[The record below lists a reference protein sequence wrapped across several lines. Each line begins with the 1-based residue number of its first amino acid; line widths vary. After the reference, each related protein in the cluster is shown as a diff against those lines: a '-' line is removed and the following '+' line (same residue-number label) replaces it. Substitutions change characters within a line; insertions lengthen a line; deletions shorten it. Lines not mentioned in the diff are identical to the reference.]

1 MKIGI
6 LTQPLHRNYGGI
18 LQNWALQQALR
29 YMGDEPEMVFL
40 YGGYRPKGKLLF
52 LRCVSL
58 VKCVARKYLFG
69 RKNVYLYPVFDSK
82 YNPRIPMYADAKFVK
97 CIHKTK
103 RLTENVDIA
112 RFVASRNYDA
122 FIVGSDQVWRE
133 DYSPSITRYFLDFL
147 SEVDKRPRV
156 AYAASFGKSKDYI
169 SLENM
174 PRCRELLHR
183 FDAVSVREYEGL
195 ENLKMDFDYHNG
207 VKVLDPTLLLS
218 ADDYRRQI
226 KDKDFLDKTRPHVA
240 AYILDES
247 EDKSAILAEVASQLE
262 LPVKTFSGE
271 FRGEKMLTVSQ
282 WLAEFEGA
290 DFVVTDSFH
299 GCVFSIIFHKP
310 FVAIANKDRG
320 IDRFVSLL
328 RDAGLEDRLIYSSDD
343 FNTHKERLL
352 VVPDY
357 MVVEQRLSSLRK
369 ASLAFLSDALSK
381 NENKGVNTIGTKA

>member
-18 LQNWALQQALR
+18 LQNWALQHVLKDMAH
-29 YMGDEPEMVFL
+29 ESEMIFL
-40 YGGYRPKGKLLF
+40 CGGYRPKGKLLV
-52 LRCVSL
+52 LRCMSL
-58 VKCVARKYLFG
+58 VKCVVKKYLFG
-69 RKNVYLYPVFDSK
+69 RRNVYLYSVFNPQ
-82 YNPRIPMYADAKFVK
+82 YNPGIPMYADVEFVN

-103 RLTENVDIA
+103 RLTENVDAA
-112 RFVASRNYDA
+112 RFVASRGYDA

-133 DYSPSITRYFLDFL
+133 DYSPSITHFFLDFL
-147 SEVDKRPRV
+147 SEGDKRPRI
-156 AYAASFGKSKDYI
+156 AYAASFGKPKNYI
-169 SLENM
+169 SKENM

-195 ENLKMDFDYHNG
+195 DILKRDFDYYKG

-218 ADDYRRQI
+218 ADDYRGQI
-226 KDKDFLDKTRPHVA
+226 KEMDFLDRTRPHIS

-247 EDKSAILAEVASQLE
+247 EDKSAILAEVASRLK

-357 MVVEQRLSSLRK
+357 MAVEQRLSSLRK

-381 NENKGVNTIGTKA
+381 NENIRSEYNRD

>member
-1 MKIGI
+1 MHK
-6 LTQPLHRNYGGI
+6 N
-18 LQNWALQQALR
+18 
-29 YMGDEPEMVFL
+29 VFL
-40 YGGYRPKGKLLF
+40 YSIFNLQ
-52 LRCVSL
+52 
-58 VKCVARKYLFG
+58 
-69 RKNVYLYPVFDSK
+69 
-82 YNPRIPMYADAKFVK
+82 YNPDAPQYADAKFVR
-97 CIHKTK
+97 CIRQTQQ
-103 RLTENVDIA
+103 LPADVDMSNYIKH
-112 RFVASRNYDA
+112 RGYDA

-133 DYSPSITRYFLDFL
+133 DYSPSITHFFLDFL
-147 SEVDKRPRV
+147 SEGDKRPRI

-169 SLENM
+169 SPENM

-195 ENLKMDFDYHNG
+195 DILKRDFDYHKG

-218 ADDYRRQI
+218 ADDYREQI
-226 KDKDFLDKTRPHVA
+226 KEMDFLDGTRPHIS

-247 EDKSAILAEVASQLE
+247 EDKSAILAEVASRLK

-343 FNTHKERLL
+343 FNTRKERLL

-357 MVVEQRLSSLRK
+357 MAVEQRLSSLRK
-369 ASLAFLSDALSK
+369 ASLAFLFDVLFK
-381 NENKGVNTIGTKA
+381 NENKGVNTIEKPN

>member
-6 LTQPLHRNYGGI
+6 FTQPLRRNYGGI
-18 LQNWALQQALR
+18 LQNWALQQVLR
-29 YMGDEPEMVFL
+29 CIGHEPEMIFL
-40 YGGYRPKGKLLF
+40 CVGCRPKGKKLLM
-52 LRCVSL
+52 RCMNFAKCL
-58 VKCVARKYLFG
+58 VKRCLFMH
-69 RKNVYLYPVFDSK
+69 KNVFLYSIFNLQ
-82 YNPRIPMYADAKFVK
+82 YNPDAPQYADAKFVR
-97 CIHKTK
+97 CIRQTQQ
-103 RLTENVDIA
+103 LPADVDMSNYIKH
-112 RFVASRNYDA
+112 RGYDA

-147 SEVDKRPRV
+147 PEGDKRPRI

-174 PRCRELLHR
+174 PRCRNLLHR

-195 ENLKMDFDYHNG
+195 EILKRDFNYHKG

-226 KDKDFLDKTRPHVA
+226 KDKDFLDKTRPHVS

-247 EDKSAILAEVASQLE
+247 EDKSAILAEVASQFE

-343 FNTHKERLL
+343 FNTRKERLL

-357 MVVEQRLSSLRK
+357 MAVEQRLSSLRK
-369 ASLAFLSDALSK
+369 ASLAFLFDALSK
-381 NENKGVNTIGTKA
+381 NENKGVNTIEKPN

>member
-6 LTQPLHRNYGGI
+6 LTQPIHLNYGGI
-18 LQNWALQQALR
+18 LQNWALQQMLKRMGHDSETVFRQYDIPHLTIYHYVIRCLSWLKCIVQR
-29 YMGDEPEMVFL
+29 YILGD
-40 YGGYRPKGKLLF
+40 
-52 LRCVSL
+52 SL
-58 VKCVARKYLFG
+58 VFMCSPFARIYDPTGPEF
-69 RKNVYLYPVFDSK
+69 
-82 YNPRIPMYADAKFVK
+82 ADAEFVDK
-97 CIHKTK
+97 IAKT
-103 RLTENVDIA
+103 RQLFRDSEFRREIA
-112 RFVASRNYDA
+112 NRNYDA

-133 DYSPSITRYFLDFL
+133 DYSPSITHFFLDFL
-147 SEVDKRPRV
+147 SEGDKRPRI
-156 AYAASFGKSKDYI
+156 AYAASFGKPKNYI
-169 SLENM
+169 SKENM

-195 ENLKMDFDYHNG
+195 DILKRDFDYHKG

-218 ADDYRRQI
+218 ADDYREQI
-226 KDKDFLDKTRPHVA
+226 KEMDFLDRTRPHIS

-247 EDKSAILAEVASQLE
+247 EDKSAILAEVASRLK

-357 MVVEQRLSSLRK
+357 MAVEQRLSSLRK

-381 NENKGVNTIGTKA
+381 NENIRSEYNRD